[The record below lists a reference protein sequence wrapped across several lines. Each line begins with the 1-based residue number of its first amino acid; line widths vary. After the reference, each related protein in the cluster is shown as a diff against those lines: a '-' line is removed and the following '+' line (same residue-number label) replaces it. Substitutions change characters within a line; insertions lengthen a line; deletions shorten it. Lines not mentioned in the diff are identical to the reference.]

1 MAHRK
6 ALIFNRKLSGIQ
18 VDLLKRIAMG
28 LRKGIWLIVFGVAL
42 LPCISVAQG
51 THYIYL
57 QSENGRPFR
66 IQSGTAI
73 HQSGEGGYLLIS
85 QLKPGIYSFDLLL
98 SDTGRSFRFQV
109 PIDNRDRGF
118 SLKLGLDHSWSLFD
132 LVSFESLTGNWVAL
146 SKPVPAAPVS
156 ETTDNKTVID
166 ADSAPAA
173 VKPSQA
179 KVKPSDTATGSTA
192 IPVKSRPQTRAQLL
206 PEVRKIYEK
215 AGADGVDQVYI
226 VSEQGRRDTI
236 ILFVPVIR
244 PVQMAMAGSVVPPLP
259 LVDLVGAKQAL
270 RLNKRG

>member
-1 MAHRK
+1 
-6 ALIFNRKLSGIQ
+6 
-18 VDLLKRIAMG
+18 MG
-28 LRKGIWLIVFGVAL
+28 LRKGFWMIVFSIAL
-42 LPCISVAQG
+42 LPCITVAQG

-66 IQSGTAI
+66 IQSGSAI

-109 PIDNRDRGF
+109 PIDNQDRGF

-132 LVSFESLTGNWVAL
+132 LVSFESLTGSWVTL
-146 SKPVPAAPVS
+146 SKPVPAIPIAATP
-156 ETTDNKTVID
+156 DNKTVID
-166 ADSAPAA
+166 STPAPAKPSPAA
-173 VKPSQA
+173 VKPSDSA
-179 KVKPSDTATGSTA
+179 RVSTA
-192 IPVKSRPQTRAQLL
+192 IPVKSRPQTRVQTL

-226 VSEQGRRDTI
+226 VSEKGRRDTI
-236 ILFVPVIR
+236 ILFVPVIK
-244 PVQMAMAGSVVPPLP
+244 PVQMAMAGAAAPPLQSA
-259 LVDLVGAKQAL
+259 DLVGAKQVL